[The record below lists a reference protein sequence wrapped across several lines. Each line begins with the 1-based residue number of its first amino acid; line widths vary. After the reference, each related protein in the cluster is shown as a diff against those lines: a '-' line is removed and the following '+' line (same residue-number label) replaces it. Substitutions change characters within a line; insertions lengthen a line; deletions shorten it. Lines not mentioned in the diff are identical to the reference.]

1 MNALPAGQT
10 AALPKGR
17 LLWLTLLVLLA
28 HALLLQSVPSQW
40 NAPLSSRAASQRPFV
55 TRTIEIKP
63 PAAASAPT
71 PVAALPRVSRSS
83 ARVLAPKTPGK
94 KRVTPTQSTPPPSPG
109 PAVAEVIDAP
119 VTEPDSNNAAPA
131 AVQEPDPINTAT
143 AQNAKPSQ
151 VEPDAEISTL
161 AAEPP
166 EDKTQITPGPRVP
179 LAIPGSVV
187 LKYDMT
193 GYSKGRRYAAWAEL
207 EWLQDGDNYD
217 AKMEVSALFLGSRAM
232 TSAGRITADGLTPTR
247 FSDKSRS
254 ERAAHFQAD
263 KGKITF
269 SANSPDL
276 LWQRGAQDRVSVFVQ
291 LASLLAGDPARYPL
305 GSSIALY
312 TVGPRDADI
321 WTFVVEAEE
330 TLTLAYGE
338 IKALKL
344 IRKPQGNYDRTV
356 EIWFAPSL
364 NYLPVRSRI
373 SQRDGDFIDQQ
384 LRDVQTP

>member
-10 AALPKGR
+10 AALPRRR
-17 LLWLTLLVLLA
+17 LLWLTLLVLLV
-28 HALLLQSVPSQW
+28 HELLLQSVPAQW
-40 NAPLSSRAASQRPFV
+40 NAPLSPRAASQRPFV

-63 PAAASAPT
+63 PAAATAPA
-71 PVAALPRVSRSS
+71 PAAVAPRVSRPT
-83 ARVLAPKTPGK
+83 ARVLAPKAPVK
-94 KRVTPTQSTPPPSPG
+94 KQAAPVQPPPAPSPD
-109 PAVAEVIDAP
+109 PVVAEVVDAP
-119 VTEPDSNNAAPA
+119 VTETGSDDLTPATAPEAAPI
-131 AVQEPDPINTAT
+131 DTAT
-143 AQNAKPSQ
+143 AETQKPSL
-151 VEPDAEISTL
+151 VETDAEIGT
-161 AAEPP
+161 AAGEQPEAQTQAEPVP
-166 EDKTQITPGPRVP
+166 SVP

-207 EWLQDGDNYD
+207 EWLQDGENYD

-232 TSAGRITADGLTPTR
+232 SSSGRITADGLAPTR

-291 LASLLAGDPARYPL
+291 LASLLAGDPTRYPP
-305 GSSIALY
+305 GSNITLY
-312 TVGPRDADI
+312 TVGPRDADL
-321 WTFVVEAEE
+321 WTFMVEAEE
-330 TLTLAYGE
+330 TLNLAYGE
-338 IKALKL
+338 VKALKL

-384 LRDVQTP
+384 LRDMQTP